1 MQSNVDGTRIS
12 DSGCEG
18 RLEAACVNKRGS
30 CRKGQEK
37 ADSLVNAALWF
48 PAALVLLGML
58 GMQSQTPPHLP
69 DSEPVC

>member
-1 MQSNVDGTRIS
+1 M
-12 DSGCEG
+12 GCEG
-18 RLEAACVNKRGS
+18 RLEADCVNERGS

-37 ADSLVNAALWF
+37 AESLVKAALWF
-48 PAALVLLGML
+48 PAALVLFGMQVLLGML